1 MTWQS
6 VQFSLP
12 PWIEE
17 VAPEGLVLS
26 TLEERMRFVV
36 ELASRNVKAETGG
49 PFGAAIF
56 ETASGKLIAPGV
68 NRVVPSNIPTA
79 HAEVMAISIAGQMV
93 GSFTLA
99 AVGMPAAELVT
110 SSEPCSMCFGAIPW
124 SGVRK
129 MIFGA
134 TAEDAEAIGFDEGP
148 KPENWIEALEERGIE
163 VVAGFLAAEAGA
175 ALRAY
180 GEGGYEVYNG

>member
-1 MTWQS
+1 MTWNHIEI
-6 VQFSLP
+6 SLP
-12 PWIEE
+12 DWIDEI
-17 VAPEGLVLS
+17 APSGLVVP
-26 TLEERMRFVV
+26 TLEERMRLVV
-36 ELASRNVKAETGG
+36 QLAIRNVEAETGG

-56 ETASGKLIAPGV
+56 ETESGRLIAPGV

-79 HAEVMAISIAGQMV
+79 HAEVMAISLAGPAV

-99 AVGMPAAELVT
+99 GEGMPAAELVT

-129 MIFGA
+129 MVYGA
-134 TAEDAEAIGFDEGP
+134 TAADAEAIGFDEGP
-148 KPENWIEALEERGIE
+148 KPANWIAALEERGIE
-163 VVAGFLAAEAGA
+163 VVPEFLAEEAAA

>member
-1 MTWQS
+1 MNWKH
-6 VQFSLP
+6 VKISLP
-12 PWIEE
+12 DWIEDM
-17 VAPEGLVLS
+17 APPGLVLP

-36 ELASRNVKAETGG
+36 ELARRNVEEETGG

-56 ETASGKLIAPGV
+56 ESQSGKLIAPGV

-79 HAEVMAISIAGQMV
+79 HAEVMAISLAGPIV

-99 AVGMPAAELVT
+99 AEGMPAAELVT

-129 MIFGA
+129 VVYGA
-134 TAEDAEAIGFDEGP
+134 TAADAEAIGFDEGP
-148 KPENWIEALEERGIE
+148 KPRDWIRALEERGIE
-163 VVAGFLAAEAGA
+163 VVAGFLADEAGA

-180 GEGGYEVYNG
+180 EEGGYEVYNG

>member
-1 MTWQS
+1 MWQS
-6 VQFSLP
+6 VQISLP
-12 PWIEE
+12 PWIED
-17 VAPEGLVLS
+17 VAPPELIVD
-26 TLEERMRFVV
+26 TLEERMRLVV
-36 ELASRNVKAETGG
+36 QLANRNVEAETGG

-56 ETASGKLIAPGV
+56 ETESGRLIAPGV

-79 HAEVMAISIAGQMV
+79 HAEVMAISIAGQMT

-99 AVGMPAAELVT
+99 AEGMPAAELVT

-129 MIFGA
+129 LVSGA

-148 KPENWIEALEERGIE
+148 KPENWIQCLEERGIE
-163 VVAGFLAAEAGA
+163 VVAGFLAEEAGA

>member
-1 MTWQS
+1 
-6 VQFSLP
+6 
-12 PWIEE
+12 
-17 VAPEGLVLS
+17 
-26 TLEERMRFVV
+26 MRFVV